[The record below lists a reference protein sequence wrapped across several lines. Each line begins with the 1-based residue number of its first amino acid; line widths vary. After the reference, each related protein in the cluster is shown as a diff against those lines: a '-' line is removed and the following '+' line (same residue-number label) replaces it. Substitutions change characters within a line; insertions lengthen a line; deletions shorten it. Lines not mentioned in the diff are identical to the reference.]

1 MLLMASGNT
10 NSSLTRIKGIVSP
23 DMGQIISKGPLPKA
37 TISTDE
43 VVVKPINF
51 QSVKRWEM
59 GKPMKLTHM
68 ALWDKIAPP
77 NRSPLSAKWSKGALV
92 NVTV

>member
-1 MLLMASGNT
+1 MLLMATGNT
-10 NSSLTRIKGIVSP
+10 NSSLTRLKEIVTP
-23 DMGQIISKGPLPKA
+23 DMGQIIYTGPLPKA
-37 TISTDE
+37 TTSTEE

-51 QSVKRWEM
+51 QSVTRWEV

-77 NRSPLSAKWSKGALV
+77 SRSPLAAKWSKGALV